1 MPTRLDNHPRLHA
14 APRLHIALLACAI
27 ACLATST
34 VTKVCAQ
41 PAELVFVNGKVFTA
55 DSSSSFAEGFAV
67 KEGRFTAVGSSDA
80 MRRHIGAD
88 TTVVDLAGRLVT
100 PGLADGHFHNEGGG
114 PGIDLSGT
122 RSLAQLLA
130 AVERAAKA
138 AKPGDV
144 LVSNADWH
152 EAQLAEQRLPTA
164 RELDQAAP
172 AHTVVL
178 VRGGHEYILN
188 SAALRRWNITRDTP
202 SPPGGEIGKDADG
215 ELNGE
220 LVDNARKLVT
230 LPRPGAI
237 TIENVL
243 TTQRKLN
250 PYGIT
255 SVRVPGSY
263 RGEFFQA
270 LGAMLEARKAG
281 VLTLR
286 YNVYLPGSGVREVER
301 MREVL
306 ARSPL
311 KQDEGDE
318 WVRIGGVKLL
328 VDGGF
333 EGGHMSSPF
342 LGAIGK
348 NGTYF
353 GITVVP
359 PPQYTAI
366 VRMLNAEGWRVTTH
380 AVGDAALDEV
390 LDAYEAADAER
401 SLAARRWAI
410 EHLFVSRPD
419 QLERLKKLD
428 VAVSVQHHLYL
439 AAPSLKKYLGADRA
453 GRITPVRTYLQHGFL
468 VVGGTD
474 SPVVPF
480 NPFWEFYHFLTRD
493 TITDGVYGESE
504 RVTSRVDL
512 LRMITINY
520 ARLTGEADIKGSI
533 EPGKLADF
541 AVLSDDL
548 LTVPEQ
554 RIPRIKALA
563 TYVGGKEVWRDPS
576 WR

>member
-1 MPTRLDNHPRLHA
+1 MHMTIRSTSQVA
-14 APRLHIALLACAI
+14 FIAGALFAI
-27 ACLATST
+27 AAVATSPAS
-34 VTKVCAQ
+34 AQ
-41 PAELVFVNGKVFTA
+41 TADAVFVNGKVFTA
-55 DSSSSFAEGFAV
+55 DDGSALAQGFAIRD
-67 KEGRFTAVGSSDA
+67 GRFIAVGSSDA
-80 MRRHIGAD
+80 VRQHAGPA
-88 TTVVDLAGRLVT
+88 TKVVDLGGRFVT
-100 PGLADGHFHNEGGG
+100 PGLADGHLHNEGGG
-114 PGIDLSGT
+114 PGIDLSAT
-122 RSLAQLLA
+122 RSLADLFA

-138 AKPGDV
+138 APPDAV
-144 LVSNADWH
+144 LVSNSDWH
-152 EAQLAEQRLPTA
+152 EAQLKEQRLPTA
-164 RELDQAAP
+164 RELDRVVP
-172 AHTVVL
+172 AHPLVL

-188 SAALRRWNITRDTP
+188 SAAFRKWSITKDTP
-202 SPPGGEIGKDADG
+202 SPSGGEIGKDADG

-220 LVDNARKLVT
+220 LVDNAKSLVT

-237 TIENVL
+237 TAENVL

-250 PYGIT
+250 AFGIT
-255 SVRVPGSY
+255 SVRIPGSY
-263 RGEFFQA
+263 RGEFFSA
-270 LGAMLEARKAG
+270 LGAVLEARKSGA
-281 VLTLR
+281 LTLR

-301 MREVL
+301 MREIL

-333 EGGHMSSPF
+333 EGGHMSRPF
-342 LGAIGK
+342 VGQLGK

-359 PPQYTAI
+359 PAQYTAI
-366 VRMLNAEGWRVTTH
+366 VKLLNAGGWHVTTH
-380 AVGDAALDEV
+380 AVGDAALDQV

-401 SLAARRWAI
+401 SIAGKRWAI

-419 QLERLKKLD
+419 QLARLKKLD
-428 VAVSVQHHLYL
+428 VALSVQHHLYL
-439 AAPSLKKYLGADRA
+439 AAPSLKKYLGPERA
-453 GRITPVRTYLQHGFL
+453 SQITPVKTYLDQGFL

-480 NPFWEFYHFLTRD
+480 NPFWAFYHFLTRN
-493 TITDGVYGESE
+493 TITDGVYGENE
-504 RVTSRVDL
+504 RVASRVDL
-512 LRMITINY
+512 LRMITINH

-554 RIPRIKALA
+554 SIPRVKALA
-563 TYVGGKEVWRDPS
+563 TYVGGKEVHRDPS
-576 WR
+576 YQ